1 MIYMND
7 QLNSNR
13 HAKYNLTYHLVVVT
27 KFRKKCI
34 NDKIYNDLN
43 VHFKR
48 LLKGKGCK
56 LLEFGGEKD
65 HIHIMFS
72 TPPQVQLS
80 KVVNSLKTSTSR
92 LIRRDYD
99 NYLKKFYSK
108 KYFWSRSYCIVSTG
122 GASIDVVKE
131 YIENQDR

>member
-1 MIYMND
+1 VNV

-27 KFRKKCI
+27 KYRKNCI
-34 NDKIYNDLN
+34 NENIYSDLKS
-43 VHFKR
+43 HFKR
-48 LLKGKGCK
+48 LLEGKGCK

-80 KVVNSLKTSTSR
+80 KVINSLKTSTSR
-92 LIRRDYD
+92 LIRRDHGD
-99 NYLKKFYSK
+99 YLKKSYSE
-108 KYFWSRSYCIVSTG
+108 KYFWSRSYCIISTG
-122 GASIDVVKE
+122 GASIDVVKN

>member
-1 MIYMND
+1 MND

-34 NDKIYNDLN
+34 SNKIYNDLN
-43 VHFKR
+43 AHFKR
-48 LLKGKGCK
+48 LLEGKDCK

-65 HIHIMFS
+65 HVHVMFS

-92 LIRRDYD
+92 LIRRDYN

>member
-1 MIYMND
+1 MDN

-34 NDKIYNDLN
+34 DDKIFNDLN
-43 VHFKR
+43 DHFKR
-48 LLKGKGCK
+48 LLEGKGCR

-92 LIRRDYD
+92 LIRRDYND
-99 NYLKKFYSK
+99 YLNNFYSK
-108 KYFWSRSYCIVSTG
+108 NFFWSRSYCIISTG
-122 GASIDVVKE
+122 GANIDVVKK

>member
-1 MIYMND
+1 MDN

-34 NDKIYNDLN
+34 DDKIFNDLN
-43 VHFKR
+43 DHFKR
-48 LLKGKGCK
+48 LLEGKGCR

-92 LIRRDYD
+92 LIRRDYND
-99 NYLKKFYSK
+99 YLNDFYSK
-108 KYFWSRSYCIVSTG
+108 NFFWSRSYCIISMGV
-122 GASIDVVKE
+122 ANIDVVKK